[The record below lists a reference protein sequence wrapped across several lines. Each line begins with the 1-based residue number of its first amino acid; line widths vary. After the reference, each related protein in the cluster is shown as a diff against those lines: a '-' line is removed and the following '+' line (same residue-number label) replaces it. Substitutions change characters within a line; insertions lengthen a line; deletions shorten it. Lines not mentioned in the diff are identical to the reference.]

1 MTASDLA
8 GIAVLSL
15 AWAGSYLLF
24 RLLVHDVPALSI
36 AASRVLAGAGLLH
49 LILAMRGRVIARPA
63 AGWHS
68 YLLMGFLNNALP
80 FVLIIHAARQLG
92 AGLLAV
98 MLAATPL
105 FTAVLAHLCR
115 ITPLDR
121 GRVAGVLLG
130 FFGVAVLVGPA
141 ALIGDDV
148 GAYLAVLAAAASYA
162 IAGLYGRCFADLPAI
177 DAAAGQLSGA
187 GILLLP
193 LVVMIDRPWDLP
205 PLPGA
210 TWLEL
215 ATLAVVCT
223 GLPFILFFA
232 LLARV
237 GANNVLLVTFLSPVS
252 ALLLGRLF
260 LGEAIGGQALAGMA
274 LISLGLLAI
283 DGRFARCVAHH
294 VPRKNTC

>member
-1 MTASDLA
+1 MTAADLA

-24 RLLVHDVPALSI
+24 RLLVHEVPALGI

-92 AGLLAV
+92 AGMLAV
-98 MLAATPL
+98 MLAATPV
-105 FTAVLAHLCR
+105 FTAVLAHLFA

-121 GRVAGVLLG
+121 GRVVGVLLG
-130 FFGVAVLVGPA
+130 FVGVAVLVGPA
-141 ALIGDDV
+141 ALVGEDL
-148 GAYLAVLAAAASYA
+148 GAYLEVLAAAASYA
-162 IAGLYGRCFADLPAI
+162 VAGLYGRCFADLPAI

-187 GILLLP
+187 GIVLLP
-193 LVVMIDRPWDLP
+193 LVVVIDHPWSLP
-205 PLPGA
+205 PLPA
-210 TWLEL
+210 AAWLEL
-215 ATLAVVCT
+215 AALAIVCT

-237 GANNVLLVTFLSPVS
+237 GASNVLLVTFLSPVS

-260 LGEAIGGQALAGMA
+260 LGEPIVGQALAGMA
-274 LISLGLLAI
+274 LISCGLLAI
-283 DGRFARCVAHH
+283 DGR
-294 VPRKNTC
+294 VPRRLAGRGRRKNTC